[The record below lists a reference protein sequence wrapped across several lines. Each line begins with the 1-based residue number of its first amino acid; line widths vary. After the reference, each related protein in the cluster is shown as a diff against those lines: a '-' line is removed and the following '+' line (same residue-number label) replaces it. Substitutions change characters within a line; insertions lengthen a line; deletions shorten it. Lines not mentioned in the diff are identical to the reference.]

1 MNILVINVIVISFL
15 YINCDARLFI
25 SQDTKILK
33 FMLQLYMFSVKGSKN
48 DISFYLE
55 FFTLMATKAI
65 RFTVVLEDIELTQQR
80 RHSPCSWRV

>member
-1 MNILVINVIVISFL
+1 
-15 YINCDARLFI
+15 
-25 SQDTKILK
+25 
-33 FMLQLYMFSVKGSKN
+33 MLQLYMFSVKGSKN